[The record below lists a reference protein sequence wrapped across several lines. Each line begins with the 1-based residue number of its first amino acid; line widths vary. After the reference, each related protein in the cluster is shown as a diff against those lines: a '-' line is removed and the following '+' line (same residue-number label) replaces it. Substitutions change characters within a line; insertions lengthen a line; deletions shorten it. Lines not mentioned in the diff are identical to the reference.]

1 MSIAAG
7 VAIAKTA
14 VDVATAL
21 TIITTLAIK
30 VKAAHDAGESTV
42 TVEDEIA
49 MLEKARLATSAQ
61 IISEADKAMGK
72 G

>member
-1 MSIAAG
+1 MSVAAG

-30 VKAAHDAGESTV
+30 VKAAHDAGETTV

-49 MLEKARLATSAQ
+49 LLEKARLATSAQ
-61 IISEADKAMGK
+61 IIGEADKAMGK

>member
-7 VAIAKTA
+7 VGIAKAA

-30 VKAAHDAGESTV
+30 VKAAHDKGEAVITV
-42 TVEDEIA
+42 DEEIA
-49 MLEKARLATSAQ
+49 ELEKARMATSAA
-61 IISEADKAMGK
+61 IIAEADKAMGK